1 MLYVVILTYIRPIEE
16 VHAHLDSHRDWLIE
30 HSKSGNIVVA
40 GPLEDRK
47 GGAVLACCKD
57 RAELD
62 NMLARDSFHIH
73 GLVDYEVRAF
83 SAALRAE
90 AFPKQWAPE
99 AKAV

>member
-1 MLYVVILTYIRPIEE
+1 MLYIVILTYIRPIEE

-30 HSKSGNIVVA
+30 YSRSGNIVVA

-47 GGAVLACCKD
+47 GGAVLACCKN

-62 NMLARDSFHIH
+62 NILATDSFHIH
-73 GLVDYEVRAF
+73 GLVNYEVRAF
-83 SAALRAE
+83 SAALRSE

-99 AKAV
+99 ARAV